1 MELWVYPVAIIGGF
15 AAGFIN
21 TLAGNGSAITLTI
34 LMEFMGLPPN
44 IANASNRVGIFFQ
57 SIVSTTVFHREKK
70 IDWENSMPF
79 VIAVFLGAMLGLW
92 LALNVEG
99 EDFRKVYGTLMIVML
114 FVVLVKPKR
123 WINPPENKKTLP
135 RPILFIGFFILGI
148 YGGFIQMGMGVLF
161 LAFTVLIAKMDIIK
175 ANALK
180 IVCVGA
186 YTGVVLFLFAWN
198 GLVDWRAGGL
208 IAIGQVGG
216 ALVSSK
222 FAARHPMANVVAHRV
237 LVAVVIFAIVKI
249 FVWPLVF

>member
-1 MELWVYPVAIIGGF
+1 MELWIYPVAIIGGF

-44 IANASNRVGIFFQ
+44 IANASNRVGIFCQ
-57 SIVSTTVFHREKK
+57 SMVSTTVFHREKK
-70 IDWENSMPF
+70 IDWKKSMPY
-79 VIAVFLGAMLGLW
+79 VITIFLGAMFGLW

-99 EDFRKVYGTLMIVML
+99 EDFRKVYGFLMIIML

-123 WINPPENKKTLP
+123 WINPPGNKSKPPMPL
-135 RPILFIGFFILGI
+135 LLIGFFILGI
-148 YGGFIQMGMGVLF
+148 YGGFIQMGMGVIF
-161 LAFTVLIAKMDIIK
+161 LAFTVLIGKMDIIK

-186 YTGVVLFLFAWN
+186 YTAVVLFLFAWN
-198 GLVDWRAGGL
+198 GLVDWKAGGL
-208 IAIGQVGG
+208 IAIGQVAG

-222 FAARHPMANVVAHRV
+222 FAAKHPMANIVAHRV
-237 LVAVVIFAIVKI
+237 LVAVVVFAIVKI
-249 FVWPLVF
+249 FVLPLF